1 MQQDVSLD
9 KLIITIART
18 VLGFVV
24 FFVTLFAVPI
34 YNEFKNNDFVL
45 AALVEKKDAVIGEA
59 IIKIEIAD
67 SKEERTK
74 GLSNKQYLENG
85 NGLLFIFDDLDFHGI
100 WMKDMNFPIDI
111 IWLDSSLQIVDF
123 KENAR
128 PASYP
133 ETYKPNKKALYVLE
147 VPRNFITRNF
157 LKIGDQMT
165 VL

>member
-1 MQQDVSLD
+1 MQLDVSLD

-24 FFVTLFAVPI
+24 FFVALFVVPI
-34 YNEFKNNDFVL
+34 FNEFKSNDFL
-45 AALVEKKDAVIGEA
+45 FALVSQKDAVIGETA
-59 IIKIEIAD
+59 LKIEIAD
-67 SKEERTK
+67 SKKERTV
-74 GLSNKQYLENG
+74 GLSGRPSLNHNT
-85 NGLLFIFDDLDFHGI
+85 GLLFIFDEPDFHGI

-111 IWLDSSLQIVDF
+111 IWLDSSMQIIDF
-123 KENAR
+123 KKDIR
-128 PASYP
+128 PKSFP

-147 VPRNFITRNF
+147 VPVYFISDNY